1 LLYPILW
8 VSTIC
13 AFGDLANDLVSAWT
27 GFALPAVE
35 RGIHPDILT
44 GLPIAQTSR
53 AGYPDYFFP
62 RLNVLVFSI
71 GLQVLVEL
79 SPIIQWIFSMKIF
92 LVIFPHIF
100 TIYLIHGMIFWS
112 LGAVICVHL
121 SAAGWPYWANI
132 LVVGVVCYTVL
143 FLSLPLLTP
152 VVETLGKNITANI
165 WLFTHVAPVKKKA
178 TLFPFREDLFFDEK
192 RREDGVDEI
201 EERVGRGKIED
212 FC

>member
-1 LLYPILW
+1 
-8 VSTIC
+8 
-13 AFGDLANDLVSAWT
+13 
-27 GFALPAVE
+27 
-35 RGIHPDILT
+35 
-44 GLPIAQTSR
+44 
-53 AGYPDYFFP
+53 
-62 RLNVLVFSI
+62 
-71 GLQVLVEL
+71 
-79 SPIIQWIFSMKIF
+79 MKIF

-178 TLFPFREDLFFDEK
+178 TLFPFREDLL
-192 RREDGVDEI
+192 VDEI

>member
-1 LLYPILW
+1 
-8 VSTIC
+8 
-13 AFGDLANDLVSAWT
+13 
-27 GFALPAVE
+27 
-35 RGIHPDILT
+35 
-44 GLPIAQTSR
+44 
-53 AGYPDYFFP
+53 
-62 RLNVLVFSI
+62 
-71 GLQVLVEL
+71 
-79 SPIIQWIFSMKIF
+79 MKIF

-112 LGAVICVHL
+112 LGVVICVHL

-165 WLFTHVAPVKKKA
+165 WLFAHVAPVKKKA

-201 EERVGRGKIED
+201 EERGGERQD
-212 FC
+212 